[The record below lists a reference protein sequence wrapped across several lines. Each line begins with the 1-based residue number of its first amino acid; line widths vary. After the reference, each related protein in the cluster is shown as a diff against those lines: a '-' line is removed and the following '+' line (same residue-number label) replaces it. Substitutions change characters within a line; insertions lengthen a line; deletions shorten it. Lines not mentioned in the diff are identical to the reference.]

1 MRRTVDVSCLRRAVA
16 VVVPLVE
23 REVRRGNWKRLREGS
38 LWYEL
43 GACIL
48 GSRVT
53 YEVSSAAARDLRAVG
68 LLAQPPE
75 IGNLDKFEKD
85 AGAVLARPRLLKTGR
100 RIKYRFPLMRARH
113 LRQTAEAIY
122 GEHLSIKTLLAESG
136 DPRRARARLIERA
149 WGVGPKQASMFLRN
163 IGFSLDLAVI
173 DVHVLRYLAATSDWA
188 VPSSSEV
195 SSLKRY
201 EMVEERFQQLAK
213 ALGTRPGYLDTAVW
227 VVMRTLRREEPR
239 WVS

>member
-1 MRRTVDVSCLRRAVA
+1 
-16 VVVPLVE
+16 
-23 REVRRGNWKRLREGS
+23 
-38 LWYEL
+38 
-43 GACIL
+43 
-48 GSRVT
+48 
-53 YEVSSAAARDLRAVG
+53 
-68 LLAQPPE
+68 
-75 IGNLDKFEKD
+75 
-85 AGAVLARPRLLKTGR
+85 
-100 RIKYRFPLMRARH
+100 
-113 LRQTAEAIY
+113 
-122 GEHLSIKTLLAESG
+122 
-136 DPRRARARLIERA
+136 
-149 WGVGPKQASMFLRN
+149 MFLRN

-188 VPSSSEV
+188 VPSASEV